1 MLNQKND
8 TYLGNV
14 NVKRDGVQHDFTKK
28 EIKEYVKCSKDPIL
42 LRNVSKNYFT

>member
-1 MLNQKND
+1 MLNQND

-28 EIKEYVKCSKDPIL
+28 EIKEYVKCSTKPNTFAKRI
-42 LRNVSKNYFT
+42 

>member
-28 EIKEYVKCSKDPIL
+28 EIKEYVKCSKTLHTFAKRI
-42 LRNVSKNYFT
+42 

>member
-28 EIKEYVKCSKDPIL
+28 EIKEYLNYQTVK
-42 LRNVSKNYFT
+42 